1 MAADSWKKSKQN
13 TEAYLD
19 ALENETIANCG
30 SRFETLTSIQNKV
43 KRLKQNCIRIRLLWI
58 PISFAKNM
66 SGHNL
71 SPMESLA
78 SCFVR
83 MIAEFDRALLNR
95 ELLRRR

>member
-1 MAADSWKKSKQN
+1 MAIASWMKPN
-13 TEAYLD
+13 PNAEALNIKFMR
-19 ALENETIANCG
+19 NETVADAE
-30 SRFETLTSIQNKV
+30 SRFETDTIVQKKV
-43 KRLKQNCIRIRLLWI
+43 CRMKQNH
-58 PISFAKNM
+58 M

-71 SPMESLA
+71 SLMESLA